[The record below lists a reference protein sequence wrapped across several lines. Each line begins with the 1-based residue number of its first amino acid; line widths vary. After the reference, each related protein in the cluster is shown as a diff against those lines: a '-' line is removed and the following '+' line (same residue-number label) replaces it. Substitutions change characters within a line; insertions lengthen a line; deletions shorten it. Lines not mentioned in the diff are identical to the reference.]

1 MFCEGGSGSEGY
13 LGCRAAHPGSPCVKI
28 RSAINENMDG
38 RKHSGKVAS
47 EAEGRGTGT
56 RPQAPPQPLGAA
68 CDATSGACGSG
79 RRAFV
84 RAGPPPGT
92 PFAPSPPPEGT
103 KTSESSNILPS
114 VKRSAT
120 TPIDRHHC
128 TFISAE
134 PVLHWSGPRV
144 RRCPCPAP
152 RGRGETSAGFIS
164 LLPQVRD
171 FQASSQIQPMK
182 STGKRL
188 EAGRREGG
196 GTSPFLSPP
205 WAAFWSQGP
214 RGSSCL
220 SE

>member
-1 MFCEGGSGSEGY
+1 MRTWMGESTLGKWLLRQKKEGQEQDHRHPCSLSE
-13 LGCRAAHPGSPCVKI
+13 
-28 RSAINENMDG
+28 
-38 RKHSGKVAS
+38 
-47 EAEGRGTGT
+47 
-56 RPQAPPQPLGAA
+56 PLAMLQVEPA
-68 CDATSGACGSG
+68 VLA
-79 RRAFV
+79 
-84 RAGPPPGT
+84 AGPSSMQVLLPGT

-103 KTSESSNILPS
+103 KTSESSNILSS

-120 TPIDRHHC
+120 TPIDHHHC

-144 RRCPCPAP
+144 LHCPCPAP

-196 GTSPFLSPP
+196 GISPFLSPP

-214 RGSSCL
+214 RGSSSL

>member
-1 MFCEGGSGSEGY
+1 MRTWTGEST
-13 LGCRAAHPGSPCVKI
+13 LGKWLLRQK
-28 RSAINENMDG
+28 
-38 RKHSGKVAS
+38 K
-47 EAEGRGTGT
+47 EGREQDHRHPCSHSEPPATLQV
-56 RPQAPPQPLGAA
+56 RPAIPA
-68 CDATSGACGSG
+68 
-79 RRAFV
+79 
-84 RAGPPPGT
+84 AGPWPMQCLEC
-92 PFAPSPPPEGT
+92 PSHPPPEGT

-134 PVLHWSGPRV
+134 PVLRWSGPKSRTALV
-144 RRCPCPAP
+144 LLSK
-152 RGRGETSAGFIS
+152 GGGETSAGFIS
-164 LLPQVRD
+164 PIPQVRD

-196 GTSPFLSPP
+196 GISPFFSPP

-214 RGSSCL
+214 RGSSSL

>member
-1 MFCEGGSGSEGY
+1 MEHLCSVKEAVGLEDIWGAELPTQAFPVSPRTGESTLGKWLLRQKKAGREQDHRHPCSHSEPPAM
-13 LGCRAAHPGSPCVKI
+13 LQVQP
-28 RSAINENMDG
+28 AIP
-38 RKHSGKVAS
+38 A
-47 EAEGRGTGT
+47 
-56 RPQAPPQPLGAA
+56 
-68 CDATSGACGSG
+68 
-79 RRAFV
+79 
-84 RAGPPPGT
+84 AGPWSMQCLEC
-92 PFAPSPPPEGT
+92 PSHPPPEGT
-103 KTSESSNILPS
+103 KTSECSNILPS

-134 PVLHWSGPRV
+134 PVLVGLAQASCTALVLLGK
-144 RRCPCPAP
+144 
-152 RGRGETSAGFIS
+152 GQGETSAGFLS

-196 GTSPFLSPP
+196 GISPFSAPP

-214 RGSSCL
+214 RASSSL
-220 SE
+220 SDPCPGL